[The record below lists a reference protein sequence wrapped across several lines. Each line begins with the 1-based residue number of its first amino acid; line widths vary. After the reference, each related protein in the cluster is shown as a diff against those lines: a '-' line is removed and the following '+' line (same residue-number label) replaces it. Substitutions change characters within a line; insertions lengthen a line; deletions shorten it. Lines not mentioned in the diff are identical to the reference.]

1 MKQILLHLLF
11 LLLIAPAFAKK
22 IPVKNLEELNAAN
35 KSTRPGDTVELRNGV
50 WMDALIKLDAKGT
63 ENQPIIFKAQTNGRV
78 ILSGASQ
85 LRLGGDWIVVE
96 GWLFE
101 KGFTPDGPVI
111 EFRTGKDKLANNCR
125 LTQCVINDFNKPKR
139 LDDNNWI
146 ALYGRNNRIDHCS
159 FFNKKNLGVLLAVIL
174 NDERSRE
181 NYHSIDHNYFGIRPP
196 LGSNGG
202 EIIRVGVSQHAQF
215 NSCTQITNNKFLN
228 CDGEAEIIS
237 IKSCKNRISG
247 NLFQQSQG
255 SVVLRHGDDNVVTD
269 NVFLGNG
276 KEATGGVRV
285 INKGQWVVNNFF
297 YQCTGTGFRAPLT
310 IMNGIPNSPAHR
322 YVQVTD
328 AVIMNNSFIEC
339 APLSFCEG
347 SDTERTLPPDH
358 VLFANNVFYKK
369 KDSLVYRAFDRID
382 GIRFMNNKMS
392 KGLQETVNGL
402 EAGTFTLQKA
412 DIIPFPSVGQGS
424 PLSMMDSL
432 QEINREKKTKI
443 SSHPGFSDLALL
455 RQVMFRMASQ
465 TGAGWFVP
473 RLVSEKPE
481 KKTAASAEDIYRL
494 LEDQSRPVIIQLTGT
509 NYTFN
514 RPVPISGKVQILGSN
529 RILRFRSIQ
538 HLSSVFLIG
547 GNGHLTLKELNVN
560 ASGLKAT
567 NLIENDTSG
576 KTEHYNLVIRN
587 SSFERLEGCEN
598 IFLAHPYSFA
608 DSIVIDHVRFRFFN
622 HGFLMDQEK
631 DNKGYYSAEKIRM
644 TGNGFSQGRGRLMS
658 ILRGGND
665 ESTLGPQLEFRQNR
679 VDSTHTG
686 NENPLFQ
693 LTGVQKTL
701 FVQNSFRYSNPSG
714 VLILYTDTVK
724 AQHLIRNHTSLQSG
738 AIGKNK
744 FVTVL

>member
-11 LLLIAPAFAKK
+11 LLLIVQAFAKK
-22 IPVKNLEELNAAN
+22 IPVRTMEELNAAN
-35 KSTRPGDTVELRNGV
+35 KSARPGDTVELKNGV
-50 WMDALIKLDAKGT
+50 WMDAIIKLDAKGT
-63 ENQPIIFKAQTNGRV
+63 EKQPIIFKAQTNGKV
-78 ILSGASQ
+78 ILAGASQ
-85 LRLGGDWIVVE
+85 LRLGGEWIVVE
-96 GWLFE
+96 GLLFE

-125 LTQCVINDFNKPKR
+125 LTQCMINDFNKLKR
-139 LDDNNWI
+139 LDDDNWI

-174 NDERSRE
+174 DDERSRE
-181 NYHSIDHNYFGIRPP
+181 NNHSIDHNYFGIRPP

-202 EIIRVGVSQHAQF
+202 EIIRVGVSQHAEF
-215 NSCTQITNNKFLN
+215 NSRTQITNNRFLN

-269 NVFLGNG
+269 NVFLGYG

-328 AVIMNNSFIEC
+328 AVIMNNSFVDC

-358 VLFANNVFYKK
+358 VLFANNIFYK

-382 GIRFMNNKMS
+382 GIRFVNNKMS
-392 KGLQETVNGL
+392 KGLQETVNGF
-402 EAGTFTLQKA
+402 EDGSFTIQKA
-412 DIIPFPSVGQGS
+412 DLIHFPLISESS
-424 PLSMMDSL
+424 PLSMLDSL
-432 QEINREKKTKI
+432 LNINREKKTKI
-443 SSHPGFSDLALL
+443 STRPGFSDLSLL
-455 RQVMFRMASQ
+455 KQVVGRMANE
-465 TGAGWFVP
+465 TGAGWYVP
-473 RLVSEKPE
+473 KLVSEKYL
-481 KKTAASAEDIYRL
+481 KKAAASAEEIYRL
-494 LEDQSRPVIIQLTGT
+494 LLDQSRPVIIQLTGT
-509 NYTFN
+509 SYTFN
-514 RPVPISGKVQILGSN
+514 RPMTISGKVEFLGSN
-529 RILRFRSIQ
+529 RMLRFQSAQPI
-538 HLSSVFLIG
+538 SSAFLIG
-547 GNGHLTLKELNVN
+547 GNGHLILKSLNVN

-567 NLIENDTSG
+567 NLIANDTSG
-576 KTEHYNLVIRN
+576 HTEHYNLVIRH
-587 SSFERLEGCEN
+587 SSFEHLEGCEN
-598 IFLAHPYSFA
+598 IFQANPYSFA
-608 DSIVIDHVRFRFFN
+608 DSIVIDRVQFRFFN
-622 HGFLMDQEK
+622 NGFLMDQEK

-644 TGNGFSQGRGRLMS
+644 SGNSFSQGRGRFLS

-665 ESTLGPQLEFRQNR
+665 ESTLGPQLEFRKNT
-679 VDSTHTG
+679 VDSIQTG
-686 NENPLFQ
+686 NEDPLFQ

-701 FVQNSFRYSNPSG
+701 FVQNTFRYSNPSR
-714 VLILYTDTVK
+714 VLIRYTDTVK
-724 AQHLIRNHTSLQSG
+724 ALHLIGNNTSLQSG
-738 AIGKNK
+738 TIGKNK
-744 FVTVL
+744 FVTAL

>member
-1 MKQILLHLLF
+1 MI
-11 LLLIAPAFAKK
+11 
-22 IPVKNLEELNAAN
+22 
-35 KSTRPGDTVELRNGV
+35 
-50 WMDALIKLDAKGT
+50 
-63 ENQPIIFKAQTNGRV
+63 
-78 ILSGASQ
+78 
-85 LRLGGDWIVVE
+85 
-96 GWLFE
+96 
-101 KGFTPDGPVI
+101 
-111 EFRTGKDKLANNCR
+111 
-125 LTQCVINDFNKPKR
+125 
-139 LDDNNWI
+139 
-146 ALYGRNNRIDHCS
+146 
-159 FFNKKNLGVLLAVIL
+159 
-174 NDERSRE
+174 
-181 NYHSIDHNYFGIRPP
+181 
-196 LGSNGG
+196 
-202 EIIRVGVSQHAQF
+202 
-215 NSCTQITNNKFLN
+215 
-228 CDGEAEIIS
+228 
-237 IKSCKNRISG
+237 
-247 NLFQQSQG
+247 
-255 SVVLRHGDDNVVTD
+255 
-269 NVFLGNG
+269 LGNG

-538 HLSSVFLIG
+538 HLSSVFLIC

-644 TGNGFSQGRGRLMS
+644 TGNNFSQGRGRLMS